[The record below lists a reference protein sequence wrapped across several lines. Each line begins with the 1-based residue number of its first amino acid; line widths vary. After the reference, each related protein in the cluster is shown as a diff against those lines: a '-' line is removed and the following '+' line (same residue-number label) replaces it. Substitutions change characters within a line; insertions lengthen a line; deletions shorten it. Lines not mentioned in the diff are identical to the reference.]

1 MKINLRVIVIIKLDQ
16 RPKSRQMV
24 LGKLVFPLQIS
35 EADPYLVSYVPQ
47 SDHISKFKSQ
57 NYETLKRKL
66 KMDKNLGN
74 CELGNNFLVLT
85 AKTSNQTGRD
95 IWCSASDAPGDVC
108 VHYASA
114 KVSLGKQQV
123 TAQVSESLSPIDQA
137 GDLGSRFGPSPSW
150 VDAGIWEV
158 NQ

>member
-74 CELGNNFLVLT
+74 RELGNNFLVLT

-95 IWCSASDAPGDVC
+95 I
-108 VHYASA
+108 
-114 KVSLGKQQV
+114 
-123 TAQVSESLSPIDQA
+123 
-137 GDLGSRFGPSPSW
+137 
-150 VDAGIWEV
+150 
-158 NQ
+158 